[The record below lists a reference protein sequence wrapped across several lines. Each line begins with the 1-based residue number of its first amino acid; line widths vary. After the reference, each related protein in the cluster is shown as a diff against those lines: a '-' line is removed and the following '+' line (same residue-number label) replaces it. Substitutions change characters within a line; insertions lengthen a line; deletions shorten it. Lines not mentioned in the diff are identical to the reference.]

1 MILEIAKYP
10 DPILRAKGKKIAK
23 ITGEIR
29 ELAANMIETMN
40 DARGVGLA
48 AQQVSVP
55 LQLAVLDVT
64 KSEDRPSTM
73 SIDGKEVELSEW
85 MPMVLLNPEL
95 TLGKERETGNEGCL
109 SFPELTGEIDR
120 PASVTATGQ
129 LLRAG
134 TREYDGEKITFHAT
148 GLLARALQHE
158 ADHLN
163 GILFIDRMNSAT
175 KLSIQGKLKRMQRDA
190 ER

>member
-10 DPILRAKGKKIAK
+10 DPVLRTKGKKIAK
-23 ITGEIR
+23 ITDEIR

-55 LQLAVLDVT
+55 IQLTVLDVR

-73 SIDGKEVELSEW
+73 SIDGKPVDLAEW
-85 MPMVLLNPEL
+85 MPMALVNPEL
-95 TLGKERETGNEGCL
+95 VLGKPRETGSEGCL
-109 SFPELTGEIDR
+109 SFPELTGDISR
-120 PASVTATGQ
+120 AASVTATGQ
-129 LLRAG
+129 LI
-134 TREYDGEKITFHAT
+134 DGRKIAFEAT

-158 ADHLN
+158 VDHLN
-163 GILFIDRMNSAT
+163 GILFVDRMNSVA
-175 KLSIQGKLKRMQRDA
+175 KLSVAAKLKRMKREA
-190 ER
+190 TG